1 MMRSYFPDPYDCNLN
16 TNSSIIFFEHIEVE
30 VVLLHSIQ
38 DLKNKAIYLPLNEVP
53 PIESTACF
61 SGHRPQYFG
70 TFDEGDALI
79 LRIKEALRSAVL
91 DVVRKKEI
99 KHFIAGGALGVDTW
113 AAEAVLSVQEE
124 YPDIKLYIA
133 RPFDQQEKIWPL
145 KDQIRYWTISAR
157 SNGVYTISSGSY
169 SPSAMIKRNEWLVDH
184 SSVLIAVYDGR
195 KGGGTYRTYRYAKS
209 KGKEIIHIDPRIFKT
224 TLSTRHQHA

>member
-1 MMRSYFPDPYDCNLN
+1 M
-16 TNSSIIFFEHIEVE
+16 
-30 VVLLHSIQ
+30 
-38 DLKNKAIYLPLNEVP
+38 
-53 PIESTACF
+53 
-61 SGHRPQYFG
+61 
-70 TFDEGDALI
+70 
-79 LRIKEALRSAVL
+79 L

-113 AAEAVLSVQEE
+113 VAEAVLSVQEE

-133 RPFDQQEKIWPL
+133 RPFGQQEKIWPL

-184 SSVLIAVYDGR
+184 SSALIAFYDGR

-224 TLSTRHQHA
+224 TLSMRHQHA